1 MKHKKHKDK
10 SKHERKR
17 SKKKNK
23 RRHKS
28 QNHDESDS
36 TNSSSENEQEWVEK
50 SVTDIKLPKQ
60 NVADKLNE
68 QASLKRED
76 WMNIKTVFPCV
87 FNEKPATST
96 NIGKIDDKP
105 DLDKLGQ
112 TDKELNPYWKNDG
125 NGLPKENLIKEQPV
139 IDVNWLRKSFQRA
152 KEQAIN
158 ENRSLA
164 DVAAERWGSLE
175 TIQSMISKA
184 EEASIK
190 NKYGHKDNTR
200 FLHHSSKWETDD
212 HFTTKSGSLN
222 KNQQYRKH
230 DNLENKKQK
239 WEYKKPMY
247 DDCFKNTSIYE
258 KNYSS
263 KRNWQKDKISNKKEE
278 NQLVSSASELKN
290 ISPQNDINTIDEE
303 AKEIK
308 HLTEAEMN
316 KLGAKIV
323 KAEIMGNTKLAYELK
338 NQLNEARE
346 QMKER
351 TEANSVQSH
360 NKEKIQTV
368 ILTQTDAKGVT
379 RPLDP
384 RNEVPGSSKN
394 VKRKSAETYVSG
406 KKVRHYFDDD
416 KYSLEQLFQQ
426 EKGRCTNEDDAIL
439 MKAASKNMDMDEIFE
454 EQITHVKSDAKRNNK
469 DRSVAIKEY
478 KHLSKSLD
486 NCRWCID
493 SKYMLKHM
501 IITMDSEVCLSLPP
515 YASLTAG
522 HCIITP
528 IQHIACQLQL
538 DENIWE
544 KLKAFKRILYKI
556 FLDQNQ
562 YPIFYE
568 IYNNRRKF
576 HHMQLQCVP
585 LPKEVGELAPM
596 YFKKALLECETE
608 WSMNKKVISLENKD
622 VRHSIPNGL
631 SYFMVEFE
639 QNKGYAH
646 IIEDEHMFPKNFA
659 EEIIGGML
667 DIDHDIWRKL
677 KNENFDQ
684 QREKVLKFSEI
695 WKNYESEI
703 KKL

>member
-10 SKHERKR
+10 SKHERKK
-17 SKKKNK
+17 SKKKEK

-28 QNHDESDS
+28 QKHNESDS
-36 TNSSSENEQEWVEK
+36 TNSSSENEQQWVEK
-50 SVTDIKLPKQ
+50 PVTQTILPKQ
-60 NVADKLNE
+60 NVTDKFNKE
-68 QASLKRED
+68 APLKRED
-76 WMNIKTVFPCV
+76 WMNIKTIFPCV

-96 NIGKIDDKP
+96 SIGKTDDKP

-112 TDKELNPYWKNDG
+112 TDKELNPYWKNNG
-125 NGLPKENLIKEQPV
+125 NGLPNENLVKEETI

-158 ENRSLA
+158 ENRSLEDIA
-164 DVAAERWGSLE
+164 TERWGSLE

-184 EEASIK
+184 EEISIK
-190 NKYGHKDNTR
+190 NKYGHKDH
-200 FLHHSSKWETDD
+200 LSKRERHE
-212 HFTTKSGSLN
+212 HFTNKSGSLN
-222 KNQQYRKH
+222 KNQEYSKH
-230 DNLENKKQK
+230 DNRQYKKHHR
-239 WEYKKPMY
+239 EYKKPVS
-247 DDCFKNTSIYE
+247 DDCFKNDLMF
-258 KNYSS
+258 KRNYSN
-263 KRNWQKDKISNKKEE
+263 KKNWQKDKISDKKEE
-278 NQLVSSASELKN
+278 NQLLSSTSELKN
-290 ISPQNDINTIDEE
+290 ITPKNDISAVDEE
-303 AKEIK
+303 IKEIK
-308 HLTEAEMN
+308 PLTEAEMN

-323 KAEIMGNTKLAYELK
+323 KAEIMGNMELAIELK

-346 QMKER
+346 L
-351 TEANSVQSH
+351 ANSVQSH
-360 NKEKIQTV
+360 SKEKVQNV

-384 RNEVPGSSKN
+384 RHEVPGFSKN
-394 VKRKSAETYVSG
+394 VKRKSAETHISG

-416 KYSLEQLFQQ
+416 KYSLQQLFQQ
-426 EKGRCTNEDDAIL
+426 EKGRRTTEDDAIL
-439 MKAASKNMDMDEIFE
+439 MKAASTNMDMDEIFE
-454 EQITHVKSDAKRNNK
+454 EQITHVKSDAKQNNK
-469 DRSVAIKEY
+469 DRLVAIKEY
-478 KHLSKSLD
+478 KQLSKSVD

-501 IITMDSEVCLSLPP
+501 IITMDSEICLSLPP

-544 KLKAFKRILYKI
+544 KLKVYKRILYKI
-556 FLDQNQ
+556 FSDQNQ

-568 IYNNRRKF
+568 IYNNRHKF
-576 HHMQLQCVP
+576 LHMQLQCVP

-608 WSMNKKVISLENKD
+608 WSINKKVISLENKD
-622 VRHSIPNGL
+622 VRRAIPNGL

-639 QNKGYAH
+639 KNKGYAH
-646 IIEDEHMFPKNFA
+646 VIEDEHMFPKTFA

-695 WKNYESEI
+695 WKNYDSEI